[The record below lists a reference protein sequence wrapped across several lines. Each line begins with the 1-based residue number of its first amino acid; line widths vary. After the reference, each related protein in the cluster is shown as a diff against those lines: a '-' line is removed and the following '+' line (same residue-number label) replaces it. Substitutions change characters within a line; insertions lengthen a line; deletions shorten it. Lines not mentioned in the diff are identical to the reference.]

1 MRRALAV
8 ILAGFW
14 LTLSG
19 LLAEAAPLP
28 QAAQAIITDPQ
39 PQAVL
44 RGRVNILG
52 AAAHPQF
59 DRYELAYTRE
69 PIGTGDW
76 VFMMDNR
83 SQVTQ
88 VGLLAIWDTTV
99 IPDGTYALRLRVI
112 RKDGNY
118 DERIVGQLIV
128 ANTRP
133 TETPT
138 PENTP
143 TPTVTPTPRP
153 PTPTIVVEQPPVQ
166 TPTPRPTPTPTA
178 TEQTTPSAGAGQ
190 NEGGLSLRGL
200 VRSFVMGGAA
210 ALGIFLAVG
219 ALFAVKALLGWLWR
233 LVMSRR

>member
-1 MRRALAV
+1 MRRALVV
-8 ILAGFW
+8 ILTGLW
-14 LTLSG
+14 LVLSSW
-19 LLAEAAPLP
+19 LVEATPLR

-39 PQAVL
+39 PQATL
-44 RGRVNILG
+44 RGRVNIVG

-112 RKDGNY
+112 RKDSNY
-118 DERIVGQLIV
+118 DERVVGQLIV

-153 PTPTIVVEQPPVQ
+153 PTPTIVVEQPALQ
-166 TPTPRPTPTPTA
+166 TPTPRPTSTPTA
-178 TEQTTPSAGAGQ
+178 TGEATPSARPSQTG
-190 NEGGLSLRGL
+190 NGLSLRGL
-200 VRSFVMGGAA
+200 AQSFVMGGAA

-219 ALFAVKALLGWLWR
+219 ALFAVKALIGWLWR